1 MALVRA
7 WNTRRQ
13 HWQDVPAHYIESP
26 HIFPGVFVAQP
37 PAEPTPEPPVAAKKK
52 SRRKSG
58 TAENTPATK
67 EAAATNEP
75 TPLAGDE
82 NKE

>member
-7 WNTRRQ
+7 WNTRRN
-13 HWQDVPAHYIESP
+13 HWQDVPAHYIGSERV
-26 HIFPGVFVAQP
+26 FPGVFVK
-37 PAEPTPEPPVAAKKK
+37 EPPTEPVAPTSRANN
-52 SRRKSG
+52 SRRKAGS
-58 TAENTPATK
+58 TAENTPATT

-75 TPLAGDE
+75 TPLAGEE